1 MIIRD
6 FDVRERVLVVAEI
19 GNNHE
24 GDFKVAQE
32 LVRRA
37 AESGAH
43 AVKFQTF
50 QTRYFVGRQDP
61 ARYARLQGFELTY
74 PQFAELARL
83 TKSLGL
89 LFIST
94 PLDLES
100 ARFLQGLV
108 DAYKVASGDND
119 FYPLMTTIAGT
130 GEPVII
136 SSGMSDMAQVI
147 AAKQCVE
154 SAWQSCCI
162 TQSVAILHCVS
173 SYPAPPEAVNL
184 AVLPRM
190 AAELDCTIGYSD
202 HTEGIEACVL
212 AVALGARIIEKHF
225 TLDKHYS
232 DFRDHQLSAD
242 PPEMKR
248 LVSEVAR
255 AETLLGRP
263 EKRMQPC
270 EEPVAKVARRSIAAV
285 ADLPAGH
292 VVTPEDLM
300 WIRPAGG
307 LKPGE
312 EGALVGRRL
321 RRAVEA
327 GHQLLPADVE

>member
-1 MIIRD
+1 VIIRD

-37 AESGAH
+37 KESGAH

-61 ARYARLQGFELTY
+61 ARFARLQGFELTY
-74 PQFAELARL
+74 SQFAELARL
-83 TKSLGL
+83 AKSLGL

-100 ARFLQGLV
+100 ARFLQGVV

-119 FYPLMTTIAGT
+119 FYPLMSTIAAT
-130 GEPVII
+130 GDPVII
-136 SSGMSDMAQVI
+136 SSGMSDMAQVF

-154 SAWQSCCI
+154 TTWQSCGI
-162 TQSVAILHCVS
+162 TQSLAVLHCVS
-173 SYPAPPEAVNL
+173 SYPAPPESINL
-184 AVLPRM
+184 SVLPRM
-190 AAELDCTIGYSD
+190 ATELGCTVGYSD

-242 PPEMKR
+242 PPEMRR
-248 LVSEVAR
+248 LVTEIAR

-263 EKRMQPC
+263 EKRMQAC
-270 EEPVAKVARRSIAAV
+270 EVPIAKVARRSIAAV

-300 WIRPAGG
+300 WIRPSGG
-307 LKPGE
+307 LRPGE
-312 EGALVGRRL
+312 EGSLVGRRL
-321 RRAVEA
+321 RHAITA
-327 GHQLLPADVE
+327 GTQILLADVE

>member
-1 MIIRD
+1 MIIRG
-6 FDVRERVLVVAEI
+6 FDVRDKVLVVAEI

-24 GDFKVAQE
+24 GDFKAAQE

-83 TKSLGL
+83 AKSLGL

-108 DAYKVASGDND
+108 DAYKIASGDND
-119 FYPLMTTIAGT
+119 FYPLMESVAGT

-136 SSGMSDMAQVI
+136 STGMSDMAQVI
-147 AAKQCVE
+147 AAKQCVDKV
-154 SAWQSCCI
+154 WQSRGI
-162 TQSVAILHCVS
+162 TQSLAILHCVS
-173 SYPAPPEAVNL
+173 SYPAPPAEINL
-184 AVLPRM
+184 AVLPRL
-190 AAELDCTIGYSD
+190 AAELRCTIGYSD

-242 PPEMKR
+242 PAEMKR
-248 LVSEVAR
+248 LVTEIAR

-270 EEPVAKVARRSIAAV
+270 EEAVAKVARRSIAAIS
-285 ADLPAGH
+285 DLPAGH
-292 VVTPEDLM
+292 VLTPEDLM

-321 RRAVEA
+321 RRAVQA
-327 GHQLLPADVE
+327 ADQLRPADVE

>member
-6 FDVRERVLVVAEI
+6 FDVREKVLVVAEI

-24 GDFKVAQE
+24 GDFKVAQD

-37 AESGAH
+37 AECGVH

-50 QTRYFVGRQDP
+50 QTRFFVGPQDP

-74 PQFAELARL
+74 PQFGELARL
-83 TKSLGL
+83 AKSLGL

-100 ARFLQGLV
+100 ARFLYGVV

-119 FYPLMTTIAGT
+119 FYPLLASIAGT

-147 AAKQCVE
+147 AAKDCVE
-154 SAWQSCCI
+154 DVWQSRGI
-162 TQSVAILHCVS
+162 TQSLAVLHCVS
-173 SYPAPPEAVNL
+173 SYPAPPEAINL
-184 AVLPRM
+184 AVLPRL
-190 AAELDCTIGYSD
+190 AAELSCPIGYSD

-242 PPEMKR
+242 PAEMTR
-248 LVSEVAR
+248 LMAEIAR

-270 EEPVAKVARRSIAAV
+270 EEAVAKVARRSIAAI

-292 VVTPEDLM
+292 VLTPDDLM

-321 RRAVEA
+321 RRAVKAAE
-327 GHQLLPADVE
+327 QLRPVDVE

>member
-1 MIIRD
+1 MRIAHLD
-6 FDVRERVLVVAEI
+6 TAERVVVVAEI

-32 LVRRA
+32 LVGRA

-74 PQFAELARL
+74 PEFAELGTLA
-83 TKSLGL
+83 KSLGL

-100 ARFLQGLV
+100 ARFLEAHV

-119 FYPLMTTIAGT
+119 FYPLMEAIAGT
-130 GEPVII
+130 AKPVIV
-136 SSGMSDMAQVI
+136 STGMSDMAQVT
-147 AAKQCVE
+147 AAKECVE
-154 SAWQSCCI
+154 TVWRARGI
-162 TQSVAILHCVS
+162 TQSLAILHCVS
-173 SYPAPPEAVNL
+173 SYPAPPAEINL
-184 AVLPRM
+184 AVLPRL
-190 AAELDCTIGYSD
+190 AAQLGCTIGYSD
-202 HTEGIEACVL
+202 HTDGIEACVL

-242 PPEMKR
+242 PAEMKR
-248 LVSEVAR
+248 LVAEIAR
-255 AETLLGRP
+255 AETLRGRP
-263 EKRMQPC
+263 EKRLQPC
-270 EEPVAKVARRSIAAV
+270 EEAVAKVARRSIAAIK
-285 ADLPAGH
+285 DLPAGH
-292 VVTPEDLM
+292 VLTREDLM

-307 LKPGE
+307 LKPGQE
-312 EGALVGRRL
+312 ATLVGRRL
-321 RRAVEA
+321 RRAIQA
-327 GHQLLPADVE
+327 ADQLLPADLE

>member
-6 FDVRERVLVVAEI
+6 FDVREKVLVVAEI

-24 GDFKVAQE
+24 GDFKVAQD

-37 AESGAH
+37 AECGVH

-50 QTRYFVGRQDP
+50 QTRFFVGPQDP

-83 TKSLGL
+83 AKSLGL

-100 ARFLQGLV
+100 ARFLQGVV

-119 FYPLMTTIAGT
+119 FYPLMASIAGT

-147 AAKQCVE
+147 AAKDCVE
-154 SAWQSCCI
+154 NVWQSRGI
-162 TQSVAILHCVS
+162 TQSLAVLHCVS
-173 SYPAPPEAVNL
+173 SYPAPPEAINL
-184 AVLPRM
+184 AVLPRL
-190 AAELDCTIGYSD
+190 AAELRCPIGYSD

-242 PPEMKR
+242 PAEMTR
-248 LVSEVAR
+248 LMAEIAR

-270 EEPVAKVARRSIAAV
+270 EEAVAKVARRSIAAI

-292 VVTPEDLM
+292 VLTPDDLM

-321 RRAVEA
+321 RRAVQAAE
-327 GHQLLPADVE
+327 QLRPADVE

>member
-1 MIIRD
+1 VIIRD

-24 GDFKVAQE
+24 GDFKVARE
-32 LVRRA
+32 LVVRA

-61 ARYARLQGFELTY
+61 ARYERLSSFELTY
-74 PQFAELARL
+74 PQFAELAALAR
-83 TKSLGL
+83 SRGL

-100 ARFLQGLV
+100 ARFLDGIV

-119 FYPLMTTIAGT
+119 FYALMECMART
-130 GEPVII
+130 GKPVII
-136 SSGMSDMAQVI
+136 SSGMSEMAQVL
-147 AAKQCVE
+147 AAKRCVE
-154 SAWQSCCI
+154 TVWRSRGIAQEL
-162 TQSVAILHCVS
+162 AILHCVS
-173 SYPAPPEAVNL
+173 SYPAPPAAINL
-184 AVLPRM
+184 SVLPRL
-190 AAELDCTIGYSD
+190 AAELGCTIGYSD
-202 HTEGIEACVL
+202 HTEGIEAAVL

-242 PPEMKR
+242 PPEMAR
-248 LVSEVAR
+248 LIAEIERAR
-255 AETLLGRP
+255 ILLGRP
-263 EKRMQPC
+263 EKKIQPC
-270 EEPVAKVARRSIAAV
+270 EEPVAQVARRSIAAIR
-285 ADLPAGH
+285 DLPAGH
-292 VVTPEDLM
+292 VLTFDDLM

-307 LKPGE
+307 VKPGQE
-312 EGALVGRRL
+312 ATLLGRRL
-321 RRAVEA
+321 RRALSVAE
-327 GHQLLPADVE
+327 QILPGDVE

>member
-6 FDVRERVLVVAEI
+6 FDVREKVLVVAEI

-61 ARYARLQGFELTY
+61 ARYARLQGFELSY
-74 PQFAELARL
+74 ARFAELAAL
-83 TKSLGL
+83 AKSLGL

-100 ARFLQGLV
+100 ARFLGAHV
-108 DAYKVASGDND
+108 DSYKVASGDND
-119 FYPLMTTIAGT
+119 FYPLMEHIAGT
-130 GEPVII
+130 GKPVII
-136 SSGMSDMAQVI
+136 STGMSDMEQVT
-147 AAKQCVE
+147 AAKACVE
-154 SAWQSCCI
+154 TVWRSRGI
-162 TQSVAILHCVS
+162 TQSLAILHCVS
-173 SYPAPPEAVNL
+173 SYPAPPAEINL
-184 AVLPRM
+184 AVLPRL
-190 AAELDCTIGYSD
+190 AAELGCTIGYSD
-202 HTEGIEACVL
+202 HTDGIEASVL

-242 PPEMKR
+242 PAEMKR
-248 LVSEVAR
+248 LVAEIAR

-263 EKRMQPC
+263 EKRLQPC
-270 EEPVAKVARRSIAAV
+270 EEAVAKVARRSIAAV
-285 ADLPAGH
+285 RDLPAGH
-292 VVTPEDLM
+292 VITREDLM

-307 LKPGE
+307 LKPGQE
-312 EGALVGRRL
+312 ATLVGRRL
-321 RRAVEA
+321 RRAVQA
-327 GHQLLPADVE
+327 ADQLLRADVE

>member
-1 MIIRD
+1 VIIRD
-6 FDVRERVLVVAEI
+6 FDVRQKVLVVAEI

-61 ARYARLQGFELTY
+61 ARYARMESFELTY
-74 PQFAELARL
+74 AHFAELAAL
-83 TKSLGL
+83 AKSLGL

-100 ARFLQGLV
+100 ARFLEGLV
-108 DAYKVASGDND
+108 DSYKVASGDND
-119 FYPLMTTIAGT
+119 FVALMECIAAT
-130 GEPVII
+130 GKPVII
-136 SSGMSDMAQVI
+136 STGMSDMGQVT

-154 SAWQSCCI
+154 TVWRSRGIQ
-162 TQSVAILHCVS
+162 QELAILHCVS
-173 SYPAPPEAVNL
+173 SYPAPPEAINL
-184 AVLPRM
+184 AVLPRL
-190 AAELDCTIGYSD
+190 ASELGCTIGYSD
-202 HTEGIEACVL
+202 HTDGIEACVL

-242 PPEMKR
+242 PAEMKR
-248 LVSEVAR
+248 LVADIAR

-263 EKRMQPC
+263 EKRIQPC
-270 EEPVAKVARRSIAAV
+270 EEAVAKVARRSIAAIT
-285 ADLPAGH
+285 DLPAGH
-292 VVTPEDLM
+292 VLTRDDLM

-307 LKPGE
+307 VKPGQE
-312 EGALVGRRL
+312 ATLLGRRL
-321 RRAVEA
+321 RRAVQA
-327 GHQLLPADVE
+327 ADQLLPGDVE